1 MVNDVDRATRET
13 MTMMLFVFQLL
24 SEWRRRSKARS
35 EPGLDAAAKGA
46 KGIFVVYFFY
56 AALAFLSF
64 LPTI

>member
-1 MVNDVDRATRET
+1 

-35 EPGLDAAAKGA
+35 EPGMDAAAKGA
-46 KGIFVVYFFY
+46 KAIFVVYFFY